1 MAIDDMYGSS
11 DEEYYN
17 GGYDDEYE
25 SDYDR
30 DPEPES
36 DDDLACGKA
45 PSCRVI
51 RKESL
56 LAAQKEDLQRVVDLL
71 SLKEHHARTLLIH
84 YQWDVDKVFAIFV
97 ERGKEKLYAEA
108 GVTLEEKDENPAT
121 DPSTEFTCEI
131 CFEDFPA
138 EQTTLMEC
146 DHRFCNDCWTEY
158 FIVKINDGKSRRIT
172 CMAQKCKTI
181 CDEGKIR
188 DLVTT
193 KDPNLAEK
201 FDRFILES
209 YIEDNKRVKWCPSV
223 PHCGNA
229 IRVEDDEYCEV
240 ECACGQQFCFNC
252 LCELHSPCS
261 CAMWDLWLKKCD
273 DEAPTVTWLSEK
285 TKHCPK
291 CHKIVEKDGG
301 CNLVTCMC
309 GQPFC
314 WLCGGATGLE
324 HTWNSIAGHT
334 CGRYKASHLKSE
346 DNVEGYWRLTHY
358 FGRYKAHIDSLKIEA
373 SETKQKILDKVC
385 SLEAKEFL
393 QLKDFSWAMSGFYRL
408 GRSRRVVANSYPF
421 AYYYFG
427 DLFANEITK
436 EERGIKQNLFE
447 DQQQQ
452 LETNIERLS
461 MFLEEPFA
469 NYPEDKLVETRMKI
483 ITLST
488 VTDDLCKNLYECID
502 NDLLVPLQQTT
513 HTIARYRS
521 KGVEKASE
529 L

>member
-1 MAIDDMYGSS
+1 MASTASNLVIEISTELSETISPPFLAFPGNQERIPFSS
-11 DEEYYN
+11 
-17 GGYDDEYE
+17 
-25 SDYDR
+25 
-30 DPEPES
+30 
-36 DDDLACGKA
+36 
-45 PSCRVI
+45 
-51 RKESL
+51 
-56 LAAQKEDLQRVVDLL
+56 
-71 SLKEHHARTLLIH
+71 T
-84 YQWDVDKVFAIFV
+84 
-97 ERGKEKLYAEA
+97 GKEKLYAEA
-108 GVTLEEKDENPAT
+108 GVTLEEKDENPAS
-121 DPSTEFTCEI
+121 DPSIEFTCEI
-131 CFEDFPA
+131 CFEDFLA

-146 DHRFCNDCWTEY
+146 DHRFCDD
-158 FIVKINDGKSRRIT
+158 FKINDGKSRRIT

-209 YIEDNKRVKWCPSV
+209 YIEDNKRVKWCPTV

-240 ECACGQQFCFNC
+240 ECACGKQFYFNC
-252 LCELHSPCS
+252 LCELHAPRS
-261 CAMWDLWLKKCD
+261 CVI
-273 DEAPTVTWLSEK
+273 TVTWLSEK

-291 CHKIVEKDGG
+291 CHKIVEKNGG
-301 CNLVTCMC
+301 CNLVQCIC

-314 WLCGGATGLE
+314 KTF
-324 HTWNSIAGHT
+324 
-334 CGRYKASHLKSE
+334 E
-346 DNVEGYWRLTHY
+346 DYWRLTHY
-358 FGRYKAHIDSLKIEA
+358 YRCFKAHIDSLKIEA
-373 SETKQKILDKVC
+373 SESKPKILDKVR

-408 GRSRRVVANSYPF
+408 ALSRRVVANSYPF

-436 EERGIKQNLFE
+436 EEKGIKQNLFE

-461 MFLEEPFA
+461 MCLEEPFA
-469 NYPEDKLVETRMKI
+469 NYPEVMLMETRMKI

-488 VTDDLCKNLYECID
+488 VSDDLCKKLYECID